1 MTNKE
6 MGFSEG
12 LEKVQNDAKKSIV
25 TCHHALVHNPF
36 VWKEDEV
43 LAVEKVKN
51 DTKNSIVTCHHA
63 LVHNPF
69 LWNEEN

>member
-1 MTNKE
+1 MSKKE
-6 MGFSEG
+6 RVFSEG
-12 LEKVQNDAKKSIV
+12 LEKVQNDAKRSVV

-36 VWKEDEV
+36 VWKEDETP
-43 LAVEKVKN
+43 AVEKVKN
-51 DTKNSIVTCHHA
+51 DAKKSVVNCHHA